1 MPSAKHFLLT
11 LLPQARGSLFG
22 FGKSDSSK
30 QPVVESSVAKYFDKS
45 IWTPLNASARGKL
58 WMEVAPKLG
67 VRCPKVGMGYFYY
80 PSLQTE
86 LRGAVATANI
96 ARGEEVCFVPVQQM
110 LSEFSVGNSS
120 LLGLM
125 RNYIARSPKGKV
137 STASSVT
144 MKAVIAVFVIREGA
158 RCVPPPP
165 PPPPPRPAPPP
176 PPSTLRRACT
186 TIHLGAAF

>member
-1 MPSAKHFLLT
+1 
-11 LLPQARGSLFG
+11 
-22 FGKSDSSK
+22 
-30 QPVVESSVAKYFDKS
+30 
-45 IWTPLNASARGKL
+45 
-58 WMEVAPKLG
+58 MEVAPKLG